1 LQIKKCTLGEKMVHS
16 GFSIDFNK
24 LPKTLPIFPLE
35 GVLLLP
41 YGRLPLN
48 IFEPRYLAMTDDA
61 LSTDRLIGIVQ
72 PTVSNSQKT
81 PSPVFKTGCAGRIT
95 AFSETEDGRY
105 LITLSG
111 LIRFDVGEEIPTP
124 RGYRRIVPDWNPYKK
139 DYVEVDDFSFSK
151 DRLLAALKKYFEKKA
166 IDADWETINK
176 MDDARLVT
184 TLAMICPFDPP
195 EQQVLLMARDMSE
208 RAETIISLLEIST
221 HDVSEAGDVRH

>member
-1 LQIKKCTLGEKMVHS
+1 MVHS
-16 GFSIDFNK
+16 GFLIDFNK

-124 RGYRRIVPDWNPYKK
+124 RGYRRILPDWNPYKK
-139 DYVEVDDFSFSK
+139 DYSEVEDFSFSK
-151 DRLLAALKKYFEKKA
+151 DRLLIALKKYFEKKS

-176 MDDARLVT
+176 MDNVRLVT
-184 TLAMICPFDPP
+184 TLSMICPFDPP
-195 EQQVLLMARDMSE
+195 EQQALLMAKDMVE
-208 RAETIISLLEIST
+208 RAETIISLLEITT

>member
-1 LQIKKCTLGEKMVHS
+1 MVHS

-41 YGRLPLN
+41 HGRLPLN

-81 PSPVFKTGCAGRIT
+81 PNPVFKTGCAGRIT

-111 LIRFDVGEEIPTP
+111 LIRFDVGEEISTTG
-124 RGYRRIVPDWNPYKK
+124 GYRRIVPDWDPYKK
-139 DYVEVDDFSFSK
+139 DHLETEDFSFSK
-151 DRLLAALKKYFEKKA
+151 DRLLGALKKYFERKA

-176 MDDARLVT
+176 MDNVRLVT

-195 EQQVLLMARDMSE
+195 EQQALLMARDIVD
-208 RAETIISLLEIST
+208 RAETIISILEIST
-221 HDVSEAGDVRH
+221 HDVSEADDVRH

>member
-1 LQIKKCTLGEKMVHS
+1 MVHS

-41 YGRLPLN
+41 HGRLPLN

-61 LSTDRLIGIVQ
+61 LSTDRLIGIIQ
-72 PTVSNSQKT
+72 PASSNTQET

-111 LIRFDVGEEIPTP
+111 LIRFDVDEEIPTTG
-124 RGYRRIVPDWNPYKK
+124 GYRRIVPDWDPYKK
-139 DYVEVDDFSFSK
+139 DYVEVEDFSFSK
-151 DRLLAALKKYFEKKA
+151 DRLLEALKKYFEKKA

-176 MDDARLVT
+176 MDDVRLVT

>member
-1 LQIKKCTLGEKMVHS
+1 MVYS
-16 GFSIDFNK
+16 GFTIDFNN
-24 LPKTLPIFPLE
+24 LPQTLPIFPLG

-41 YGRLPLN
+41 NGRLPLN

-61 LSTDRLIGIVQ
+61 LATDRLIGIIQ
-72 PTVSNSQKT
+72 PETSQAQGNQNS
-81 PSPVFKTGCAGRIT
+81 VFKTGCAGKIT
-95 AFSETEDGRY
+95 AFSETEDKRY

-111 LIRFDVGEEIPTP
+111 LVRFDVGEEISTS
-124 RGYRRIVPDWNPYKK
+124 RGYRRVVPDWSPYKT
-139 DYVEVDDFSFSK
+139 DYLDEKNFEFNK
-151 DRLLAALKKYFEKKA
+151 ERLLMALKSYFEKKA

-195 EQQVLLMARDMSE
+195 EQQALLMAKDIEE

-221 HDVSEAGDVRH
+221 HETNEVGDARH

>member
-1 LQIKKCTLGEKMVHS
+1 MVYS
-16 GFSIDFNK
+16 GFTIDFNN
-24 LPKTLPIFPLE
+24 LPPTLPIFPL
-35 GVLLLP
+35 GGALLLP

-61 LSTDRLIGIVQ
+61 LATDRLIGIIKPATYEEKENQ
-72 PTVSNSQKT
+72 NS
-81 PSPVFKTGCAGRIT
+81 VFKTGCAGRIT

-111 LIRFDVGEEIPTP
+111 LIRFDAGEEISTS
-124 RGYRRIVPDWNPYKK
+124 RGYRRVVPDWSPYKT
-139 DYVEVDDFSFSK
+139 DYLDEKNFQFNK
-151 DRLLAALKKYFEKKA
+151 ERLLKALKRYFEKKA

-195 EQQVLLMARDMSE
+195 EQQALLMAKDIEE

-221 HDVSEAGDVRH
+221 HETNEVGDARH